1 MYMLRPSKPLRET
14 MNNRHKVLIVDD
26 DRVIRNIVM
35 EMLTNWGYEGIE
47 ARNGKDALRRVMV
60 DKPDLILLD
69 LIMPDING
77 FEVCWKLR
85 KEMNVLAT
93 PIIILT
99 SRGEKDDI
107 LKGLEVGANDYIVKP
122 VEPFELEATIKTHL
136 RIKSLYDDACAEK
149 KDLATLLEVS
159 KAVSSTLNSRDIL
172 YTIVKSV
179 GEVIDVDRCSIVR
192 IGRKKGVGY
201 VVTTYENP
209 GIKNLAIDLEKYP
222 EIRSAL
228 EVKGTVIIE
237 DIQSDPRMTSVK
249 DSLKELGLSSLLVIP
264 IIVRE
269 EVIGTLMLRTSR
281 KERSFSPREVK
292 LCQVIA
298 NLAASALTNAHLFE
312 SVEISNLHLEKLAI
326 TDGLTGAYNHRHF
339 RTRLDEEFNRA
350 KRYGTP
356 LSCIMMDLDHFK
368 HINDAFGHAQG
379 DKVLSE
385 ITDVIKNNVRK
396 IDIVARYGGE
406 EFVVLLPNTAKE
418 GAFIQAERL
427 RKAVIAYSCSSRDKC
442 ILVTVSLGVST
453 FPSPEINTADELV
466 GKADDALYKAK
477 RSGRNKTVEA

>member
-1 MYMLRPSKPLRET
+1 MRKLLRSLRKMT
-14 MNNRHKVLIVDD
+14 NNGAKVLIVDD
-26 DRVIRNIVM
+26 DSVIRNVVM

-47 ARNGKDALRRVMV
+47 ARNGKDAMRRVMV

-122 VEPFELEATIKTHL
+122 VEPFELEARIKTHL
-136 RIKSLYDDACAEK
+136 RIKSLYDDASAEK
-149 KDLATLLEVS
+149 EDLATLLEIS

-172 YTIVKSV
+172 YTIVKRV

-192 IGRKKGVGY
+192 IGNKKGVAY
-201 VVTTYENP
+201 VVTTYDNP
-209 GIKNLAIDLEKYP
+209 DINDLAIDLGKYP
-222 EIRSAL
+222 EIRSVL

-237 DIQSDPRMTSVK
+237 DIQNDPRMASVK
-249 DSLKELGLSSLLVIP
+249 DILKVLGLSSILIIP
-264 IIVRE
+264 IILRE
-269 EVIGTLMLRTSR
+269 EVIGTLVLRTSR
-281 KERSFSPREVK
+281 KKTSFSPREVR

-312 SVEISNLHLEKLAI
+312 SVELSNLQLEKLAI

-339 RTRLDEEFNRA
+339 RTRLDEEFARA
-350 KRYGTP
+350 GRYGTP
-356 LSCIMMDLDHFK
+356 LSCIMMDIDHFK
-368 HINDAFGHAQG
+368 HINDTFGHAQG

-406 EFVVLLPNTAKE
+406 EFVVLLPNTDKE
-418 GAFIQAERL
+418 GVFIEAERL
-427 RKAVIAYSCSSRDKC
+427 REAVKDYRCSGIDRC
-442 ILVTVSLGVST
+442 IMVTISLGVST
-453 FPSPEINTADELV
+453 FPSPDISTADELV
-466 GKADDALYKAK
+466 GRADNALYEAK
-477 RSGRNKTVEA
+477 RTGRDKTVEA